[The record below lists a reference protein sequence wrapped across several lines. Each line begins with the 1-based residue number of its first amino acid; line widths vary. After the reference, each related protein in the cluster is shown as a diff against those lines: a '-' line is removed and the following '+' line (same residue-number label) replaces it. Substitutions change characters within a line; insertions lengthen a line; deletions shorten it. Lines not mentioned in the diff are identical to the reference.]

1 MKKRIL
7 CILLTAVMLLTL
19 IPITAFAGTAD
30 EAYAVLENNVL
41 TFYYDSDR
49 ASRATTATATYDVPA
64 DSREGSGK
72 TTWCSLENADTYK
85 TVEAVVIDASFK
97 NFSDLVSTHGWFE
110 TNGGNTSIKSISG
123 LGNINATN
131 ITDISRMFSSLRNL
145 ESIDFGDFK
154 ASNIVDAS
162 SLFAYCEKLGAIDV
176 SGLDTSKI
184 ENMSHMFQNCKKL
197 TNLDVSN
204 FVTSNVTD
212 MYSMFYGCQ
221 ALSKI
226 DISGFNTSK
235 VTDMTSMFAGCNKLS
250 SLDVSSFDTSKVE
263 NMTSMFQLC
272 TSLTELDLSSFST
285 EAKPEIKWMFAGC
298 SGLEK
303 IYASEKW
310 NANDC
315 TGNAPFTSCSTNL
328 KGGLG
333 TIWSSD
339 KIGPEFAKI
348 DGGTTDPGYF
358 TIAPHIHGKGT
369 DAITFATPW
378 DGGDGHNSMPTEA
391 GSYYLTNNITISG
404 SWTVSNSINLCLNGF
419 NVVREGG
426 NCITINNGG
435 ALSIYDCSNKAH
447 HFDVDSTGLWK
458 LNEDSGSKS
467 LTGGCIMGINPVAD
481 QIDGIGIFINGGGT
495 VNMYG
500 GNIVGCKA
508 TRDGGGVMVCENAT
522 FNMNGGSITGNTA
535 GKFGGGIKCAG
546 TLNLEGGSISN
557 NTASLGGGLDV
568 SGTLNM
574 TNGSIDNNTATDL
587 GGGVNANGT
596 FNMYGGEITNNKA
609 TNHSGGV
616 CFNNTAATLGGT
628 AKITNNFVGDT
639 PNNFKLMN
647 GKKVGI
653 GTGDNAPKSG
663 MSIGITM
670 QTPPGQFTNTTATS
684 SDEQYFTSDNNNYR
698 VKYKPDG
705 FLQLENTTIADVL
718 ATNTDFPTSNSWDA
732 VPESAWESENGATA
746 HFATNA
752 LHLLYQGKGMSTDV
766 TATVTF
772 ENGNYVYT
780 YGSTIITFNM
790 TDDVLESITVSGM
803 SEKLDGTY
811 RPVTYYTVTF
821 DTDGGSKVDA
831 QEIADG
837 KLVTEPTRP
846 TKDGYAFVA
855 WVDANGKTFDFNTP
869 ITSDVTIKATW
880 EKNPA
885 PTPDPEP
892 ISYRITEGANSIWVI
907 AAGERPTF
915 RSNADFSKFS
925 HVLLDG
931 QKLHSSA
938 YKGQSGSTI
947 ITLTPEFTATLS
959 VGKHTIE
966 IVSTDGSASTVFYI
980 EETIA
985 NTDGEGFALSTA
997 TMSSAFIG
1005 CNIVG
1010 LAVVFFELKK
1020 KKVR

>member
-1 MKKRIL
+1 MKKRLFALLLVAALML
-7 CILLTAVMLLTL
+7 CIAPVASFAANSVKKADGTAATNGTDFRTYSSGGQDYWE
-19 IPITAFAGTAD
+19 PITNDLTVSIIASNHKLNIGSVNKITLSNSTFGQIEFTG
-30 EAYAVLENNVL
+30 NNTESTLNLDGSNKVNNAL
-41 TFYYDSDR
+41 TIN
-49 ASRATTATATYDVPA
+49 AS
-64 DSREGSGK
+64 
-72 TTWCSLENADTYK
+72 NK
-85 TVEAVVIDASFK
+85 TVTLSGTGTLYLTGNSTAAAIASGCTLNYSAFDVLGSTESNASIDSLNSNVELSDNTFK
-97 NFSDLVSTHGWFE
+97 I
-110 TNGGNTSIKSISG
+110 GNTICKTVYFTPKTAKTIA
-123 LGNINATN
+123 NILPN
-131 ITDISRMFSSLRNL
+131 
-145 ESIDFGDFK
+145 DFPTTKQTGWANDTG
-154 ASNIVDAS
+154 ST
-162 SLFAYCEKLGAIDV
+162 LFV
-176 SGLDTSKI
+176 SGNDLKFGGVTLNNAVNKPVIKI
-184 ENMSHMFQNCKKL
+184 ENNY
-197 TNLDVSN
+197 VYYSN
-204 FVTSNVTD
+204 QFKITFVMNSNQLV
-212 MYSMFYGCQ
+212 
-221 ALSKI
+221 KI
-226 DISGFNTSK
+226 IT
-235 VTDMTSMFAGCNKLS
+235 AG
-250 SLDVSSFDTSKVE
+250 
-263 NMTSMFQLC
+263 
-272 TSLTELDLSSFST
+272 
-285 EAKPEIKWMFAGC
+285 
-298 SGLEK
+298 
-303 IYASEKW
+303 SEH
-310 NANDC
+310 ANYN
-315 TGNAPFTSCSTNL
+315 G
-328 KGGLG
+328 
-333 TIWSSD
+333 
-339 KIGPEFAKI
+339 EF
-348 DGGTTDPGYF
+348 
-358 TIAPHIHGKGT
+358 IAQHIHGTGT
-369 DAITFATPW
+369 DAIAFATPW
-378 DGGDGHNSMPTEA
+378 DGGAGHNSMPTES
-391 GSYYLTNNITISG
+391 GSYYLTKNITLSG

-419 NVVREGG
+419 NIVREGG

-435 ALSIYDCSNKAH
+435 TLSIYDCSDNAH

-467 LTGGCIMGINPVAD
+467 LTGGCIMGINPVAG

-508 TRDGGGVMVCENAT
+508 TSDGGGVMVCKNAT

-535 GKFGGGIKCAG
+535 GKFGGGIKCDG
-546 TLNLEGGSISN
+546 TLNLNGGSISN

-647 GKKVGI
+647 GKKVDI

-670 QTPPGQFTNTTATS
+670 ETPPGQFTTTSATS
-684 SDEQYFTSDNNNYR
+684 GDEQYFTSDNN
-698 VKYKPDG
+698 KYKVEYNTSG
-705 FLQLENTTIADVL
+705 YLELKATTIADVL
-718 ATNTDFPTSNSWDA
+718 ATNTDFPTINNTDIPDDA
-732 VPESAWESENGATA
+732 WVNDNGATA
-746 HFATNA
+746 HLAKYQNGSSSFVI
-752 LHLLYQGKGMSTDV
+752 LYQNKGRSINPDV
-766 TATVTF
+766 AVTYS
-772 ENGNYVYT
+772 NDSYVYT
-780 YGSTIITFNM
+780 DAGGFIVTFNM
-790 TDDVLESITVSGM
+790 ENDVLKSITVSNYN
-803 SEKLDGTY
+803 ENINGTY
-811 RPVTYYTVTF
+811 KPVTYYTVTF

-907 AAGERPTF
+907 AAGERPVF
-915 RSNADFSKFS
+915 RSNADFSKLS

-997 TMSSAFIG
+997 AMSSAFIG

-1020 KKVR
+1020 KKVK